1 MYYHHIKI
9 TLVCLLVLSPAGTL
23 YAHDTYVCTEQI
35 DVPQEQTY
43 HRHYHR
49 RLVEY
54 PGPETLV
61 ERLRKDFAF
70 FIKLC
75 NGTLYRDPLA
85 AQALQLALSTV
96 LFP

>member
-35 DVPQEQTY
+35 DIPKQPTH
-43 HRHYHR
+43 HRP
-49 RLVEY
+49 VQY

-61 ERLRKDFAF
+61 ERLRKDIAF
-70 FIKLC
+70 FIKLW
-75 NGTLYRDPLA
+75 NGTLYHDPLA
-85 AQALQLALSTV
+85 AQALQVAFAAFTL
-96 LFP
+96 P